1 MARLYL
7 NLPYFLFQSWF
18 IANFF
23 VPSNCK
29 NEDTF
34 TIKTSDLLGKNG
46 NVMSS
51 PVLCKLALLQLY
63 LVLFNYYTVSFLLNC
78 S

>member
-7 NLPYFLFQSWF
+7 NSSYFLLMSSF

-23 VPSNCK
+23 VPSHCK

-51 PVLCKLALLQLY
+51 PVLCKFALLQ
-63 LVLFNYYTVSFLLNC
+63 
-78 S
+78 